1 MTFLTDVERF
11 NFKSAPHFDIYMCG
25 FEPDLFMEIHFAEF
39 EILGQKHV
47 EGAVDKRKAEFLAG
61 RICAKSSL
69 QSLGVY
75 ENVGRS
81 VNRSPIWPEG
91 IVGSISHTSNLAMAI
106 TLPSETVNYVGI
118 DCEVMIEEHRAR
130 ELSSSIL
137 VDSELMD
144 SLTSPLPFP
153 EFFTL
158 CFSAKE
164 SLFKALHPTVGKF
177 FGFEAAR
184 LVSLT
189 PETGEF
195 CLVLNEDLN
204 DVYQKGTCFDGHY
217 HNKNGVISTLV
228 VG

>member
-1 MTFLTDVERF
+1 MDTD
-11 NFKSAPHFDIYMCG
+11 
-25 FEPDLFMEIHFAEF
+25 FAEF
-39 EILGQKHV
+39 DILGHKYV
-47 EGAVDKRKAEFLAG
+47 EGAVNKRKAEFLAG
-61 RICAKSSL
+61 RVCAQSSL
-69 QSLGVY
+69 QSLGVN
-75 ENVGRS
+75 ESVGRS
-81 VNRSPIWPEG
+81 VNRSPIWPAG
-91 IVGSISHTSNLAMAI
+91 IVGSISHTSHLAMAI
-106 TLPSETVNYVGI
+106 ALPNDAVNYVGI
-118 DCEVMIEEHRAR
+118 DCEVIIEEHRAR

-144 SLTSPLPFP
+144 SLTSPLSFP

-164 SLFKALHPTVGKF
+164 SFFKALHPTVGKF

-195 CLVLNEDLN
+195 SLMLNEDLN
-204 DVYQKGTCFDGHY
+204 DTYQKDTCFDGHY
-217 HNKNGVISTLV
+217 HNNNGVITTMV